1 MLIHIGNTLLPCMSN
16 DALDSMITAMRNAVL
31 RKAETVQVP
40 ATSITINIGEILVKE
55 GYLENLRE
63 HREGTNHLLVLTLGY
78 KGRLRKPRITTLIRM
93 SRPSLRVYSGY
104 KDIPR
109 VLGGMGTVI
118 LSTPGGIITDR
129 EARQKRIGGEVL
141 CYVW

>member
-1 MLIHIGNTLLPCMSN
+1 MSN
-16 DALDSMITAMRNAVL
+16 DALDSMIIAMKNAISG
-31 RKAETVQVP
+31 KAETVRVP
-40 ATSITINIGEILVKE
+40 ATNITKNIVGILVEE

-78 KGRLRKPRITTLIRM
+78 KGRLRKPRITTLKRM
-93 SRPSLRVYSGY
+93 SRPGLRVYPNH
-104 KDIPR
+104 KDIPK

-118 LSTPGGIITDR
+118 LSTPGGTITDR

-141 CYVW
+141 FYVR